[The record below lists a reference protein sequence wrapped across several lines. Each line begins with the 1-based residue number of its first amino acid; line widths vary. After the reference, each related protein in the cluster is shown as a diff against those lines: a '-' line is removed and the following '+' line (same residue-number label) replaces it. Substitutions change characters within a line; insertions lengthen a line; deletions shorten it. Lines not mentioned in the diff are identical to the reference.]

1 MSRDLRSHR
10 LAIGFKPLDLEAVAA
25 AAAGG
30 WEPWLEDEA
39 RTAME
44 AGAAFVETAVAAGQK
59 IYGITTGF
67 GALQN
72 VRIAPVDLARLQ
84 RNLLVSHAVSTGEP
98 LPDEIVRAM
107 LLLRARSLA
116 QGCSGV
122 RPRLV
127 ERLLELYRRDL
138 IPEVPRL
145 GSVGASGDL
154 SPLSHMALPLIGEGR
169 LKRRGVWTPAAE
181 ALAAEGLEPLELQA
195 KEGLA
200 LNNGTQFM
208 GAAGALL
215 AVRAANLAKHADV
228 ALALALEAFQG
239 RSAAFHPAVHGLR
252 PHPGQAAAAANVRR
266 LTAGSERVDHDDPR
280 HARVQDSYSV
290 RCGPQVHGASRD
302 AFAHVRA
309 VVERELNSVT
319 DNPLVFPDEDAVLS
333 AGNFHGQ
340 PLALALDFL
349 KLGLCELASI
359 SERRT
364 AKLLDAANSHGLPPF
379 LVSRGGLNSG
389 MMICQY
395 TAAALVSKN
404 KTLAH
409 PDSVD
414 TIPTS
419 ANQEDHVSM
428 GANAALHAL
437 EIADGAET
445 VLAIELLAAHY
456 GNRFRHG
463 APGRGSAAALARI
476 AAELGPAAATEH
488 VEDHDFRAEYHALL
502 GLLRGGGLLEAVE
515 AAAGPLA

>member
-1 MSRDLRSHR
+1 MKPR
-10 LAIGFKPLDLEAVAA
+10 LEIGAAPLALDAVAA

-30 WEPWLEDEA
+30 WEAQLDGEA
-39 RTAME
+39 RLAME
-44 AGAAFVETAVAAGQK
+44 AGAAFVEAAVASGRK

-67 GALQN
+67 GALQH
-72 VRIAPVDLARLQ
+72 VRIPAVDLARLQ
-84 RNLLVSHAVSTGEP
+84 RNLLISHAVSVGEP
-98 LPDEIVRAM
+98 LPAEIVRAM

-122 RPRLV
+122 RPLLV
-127 ERLLELYRRDL
+127 ERLLDFYRLDL
-138 IPEVPRL
+138 VPEVPRL

-169 LKRRGVWTPAAE
+169 LLVRGAWTPAAE
-181 ALAAEGLEPLELQA
+181 ALAAAGLAPLELQA

-200 LNNGTQFM
+200 LNNGTQLM
-208 GAAGALL
+208 GAAGVL
-215 AVRAANLAKHADV
+215 ACARADSLARHAD
-228 ALALALEAFQG
+228 LALALSLEALEG
-239 RSAAFHPAVHGLR
+239 RSAAFHPGIHRLR
-252 PHPGQAAAAANVRR
+252 PHPGQVAVAANVRR
-266 LTAGSERVDHDDPR
+266 LCAGSQRVDHGEGLGE
-280 HARVQDSYSV
+280 RVQDSYSV

-309 VVERELNSVT
+309 VVEREINSVT
-319 DNPLVFPDEDAVLS
+319 DNPLVFLDEQAVLS
-333 AGNFHGQ
+333 GGNFHGQ

-349 KLGLCELASI
+349 KLGLCELGSI

-364 AKLLDAANSHGLPPF
+364 AKLLDASQNHGLPPF
-379 LVSRGGLNSG
+379 LVSRSGLNSG

-414 TIPTS
+414 SIPTS

-437 EIADGAET
+437 EIADNIRA
-445 VLAIELLAAHY
+445 VIAIELLAAHY
-456 GNRFRHG
+456 GNGFRRG
-463 APGRGSAAALARI
+463 EPGRGCAAALARI
-476 AAELGPAAATEH
+476 AAELGEAAGGEH
-488 VEDHDFRAEYHALL
+488 VEDHDFGAEVRALL
-502 GLLRGGGLLEAVE
+502 DLVGDGGLLRAVE
-515 AAAGPLA
+515 AEIGALE